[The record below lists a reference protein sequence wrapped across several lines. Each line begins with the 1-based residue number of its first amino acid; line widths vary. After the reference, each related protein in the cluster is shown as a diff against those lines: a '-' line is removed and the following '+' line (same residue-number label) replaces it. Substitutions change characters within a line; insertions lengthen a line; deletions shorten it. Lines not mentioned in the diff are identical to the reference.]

1 MIRST
6 FSIALIVNT
15 YNQPEYLRRVLRGIS
30 KLSVAPQE
38 VLIADDGSTDATKAV
53 IEDSSRAT
61 KVAYRQIWQVDDG
74 FRRAQI
80 LNKAV
85 ASTACDYVV
94 FLDGDTVPHPDFVRD
109 HRLVARPGCFVQGH
123 RSFIGKRAA
132 GGFGNGELNH
142 DRGLAFLKGQLH
154 SLRNAFRWPYPIL
167 QTRNNA
173 KSVRGCN
180 LAIWR
185 KDLEAVNGYNEEFV
199 GWGRED
205 TDLTLRLLHRGL
217 QRIDLRG
224 WAVCYH
230 LWHPTASRS
239 LLTRNE
245 TLLAETAAQRSHRC
259 ACGLDKYLRPAR
271 AIEGIQAATVGER
284 LEVPAPNF

>member
-1 MIRST
+1 MRSK

-30 KLSVAPQE
+30 KLSIQPQE
-38 VLIADDGSTDATKAV
+38 VLIADDGSTDDTKAV
-53 IEDSSRAT
+53 IEEASRMT
-61 KVAYRQIWQVDDG
+61 KVNYRHIWQVDDG
-74 FRRAQI
+74 FRRSQI

-85 ASTACDYVV
+85 ASTTCDYVI

-109 HRLVARPGCFVQGH
+109 HGLVARPGCFVQGH
-123 RSFIGKRAA
+123 RSFIGKSAA
-132 GGFGNGELNH
+132 VRFGYGRLNH
-142 DRGLAFLKGQLH
+142 DRGLALLKGQLE
-154 SLRNAFRWPYPIL
+154 SLRNAFRWPYPVIR
-167 QTRNNA
+167 TRNNA
-173 KSVRGCN
+173 KGVRGCN
-180 LAIWR
+180 LGIWR

-205 TDLTLRLLHRGL
+205 SDLTLRLLNRGL

-239 LLTRNE
+239 GLENNDS
-245 TLLAETAAQRSHRC
+245 LLAETAALGSHRC
-259 ACGLDKYLRPAR
+259 ACGLDKYLRPAS
-271 AIEGIQAATVGER
+271 GKN

>member
-1 MIRST
+1 MIST

-30 KLSVAPQE
+30 KLSVRPAE
-38 VLIADDGSTDATKAV
+38 VLIADDGSTDDTKAV
-53 IEDSSRAT
+53 IEEASRNS
-61 KVAYRQIWQVDDG
+61 KVAYRHIWQTDDG

-85 ASTACDYVV
+85 ASTACDYVI

-109 HRLVARPGCFVQGH
+109 HGLVARPGCFVQGH

-132 GGFGNGELNH
+132 ERFGYGRLNH
-142 DRGLAFLKGQLH
+142 DRGLALLKWQLD
-154 SLRNAFRWPYPIL
+154 SLRNAFRWPYPVIR
-167 QTRNNA
+167 TRNNV
-173 KSVRGCN
+173 KGVRGCN
-180 LAIWR
+180 LGIWR

-205 TDLTLRLLHRGL
+205 TDLTLRLLNRGL
-217 QRIDLRG
+217 QRIDVRG

-239 LLTRNE
+239 RLNNNDN
-245 TLLAETAAQRSHRC
+245 LLAETAARGSHRC
-259 ACGLDKYLRPAR
+259 ACGLDKYLLPAR
-271 AIEGIQAATVGER
+271 GIENLHATATGKS
-284 LEVPAPNF
+284 LKVPAPNF